1 MKIPFLPVQGI
12 SLMCLKTASFFHT
25 RANLLEESSPLSLSR
40 LKTEQEPA
48 FQPVHL
54 RNDIYMNMVRVV
66 PEYPIFALR
75 ARPKKQHS
83 HPIQD
88 ETK

>member
-25 RANLLEESSPLSLSR
+25 RENLLEESSPLSR
-40 LKTEQEPA
+40 RKTEQEPA

-54 RNDIYMNMVRVV
+54 RNDININMVRVV

-75 ARPKKQHS
+75 ARPKKLHS